1 VYLLFKSSVFI
12 IIASL
17 YKLFYFIFARYIKY
31 YFFSRFSEHFLSR
44 IIIKNL
50 SQSYG
55 VIDAVTKFSIEIDS
69 GNFLVLL
76 GPSGCGKT
84 TIIKC
89 IAGLIDPTEGQI
101 YIDDILINKLPPKQ
115 RDVAMVFQ
123 SYALYP
129 HMTVYDNIAFPLK
142 MRKISKDTIKNQV
155 ENIANL
161 LDITLFLKRK
171 PKELSGGQ
179 MQRVALARALVR
191 KPKLF
196 LMDEPL
202 SNSDAKLRMQMRTE
216 IKKLQKKI
224 GITTI
229 YITHDQIEAMSM
241 ADQIIV
247 MDKGLI
253 QQIGSPEEIYYKP
266 ENLFVANFIGSPP
279 MNILNFNIS
288 KNSQDF
294 CLKSDPIDISISKQ
308 FLPFSGNKSSKIILG
323 IRPKDFVIV
332 DKSQKNE
339 TDTISFLAK
348 LLFTELLGDE
358 VIHEF
363 ILENNSVVKVS
374 SNIDNFHFQQND
386 VFNLVVKYKNVHF
399 FDSQTGKRLF

>member
-1 VYLLFKSSVFI
+1 M
-12 IIASL
+12 
-17 YKLFYFIFARYIKY
+17 
-31 YFFSRFSEHFLSR
+31 
-44 IIIKNL
+44 N
-50 SQSYG
+50 
-55 VIDAVTKFSIEIDS
+55 AVTKFSIEVSS
-69 GNFLVLL
+69 GKFLVLL

-89 IAGLIDPTEGQI
+89 IAGLIEPTEGQI

-129 HMTVYDNIAFPLK
+129 HMSVYDNIAFPLK
-142 MRKISKDTIKNQV
+142 MRKVSKNLIKNQV

-161 LDITLFLKRK
+161 LDIIPYLNRK

-202 SNSDAKLRMQMRTE
+202 SNLDAKLRMQMRTE

-247 MDKGLI
+247 MDKGVT
-253 QQIGSPEEIYYKP
+253 QQIGSPEDIYYKP
-266 ENLFVANFIGSPP
+266 QNIFVANFIGNPP
-279 MNILNFNIS
+279 MNFLNFSINE
-288 KNSQDF
+288 NLQNF
-294 CLKSDPIDISISKQ
+294 QLTSDPIDISVSKV
-308 FLPFSGNKSSKIILG
+308 FLPFLGNNHSKIILG

-332 DKSQKNE
+332 DKNQKNE
-339 TDTISFLAK
+339 TDTISFLGK
-348 LLFTELLGDE
+348 LLLTELLGDE
-358 VIHEF
+358 VIYEF
-363 ILENNSVVKVS
+363 KLENNSSIKVS
-374 SNIDNFHFQQND
+374 SNTDNFHYKQND
-386 VFNLVVKYKNVHF
+386 VFNLVVKYKDIHF
-399 FDSQTGKRLF
+399 FDFQTGLRYFDSIS

>member
-1 VYLLFKSSVFI
+1 
-12 IIASL
+12 
-17 YKLFYFIFARYIKY
+17 
-31 YFFSRFSEHFLSR
+31 
-44 IIIKNL
+44 
-50 SQSYG
+50 
-55 VIDAVTKFSIEIDS
+55 
-69 GNFLVLL
+69 
-76 GPSGCGKT
+76 
-84 TIIKC
+84 
-89 IAGLIDPTEGQI
+89 
-101 YIDDILINKLPPKQ
+101 
-115 RDVAMVFQ
+115 MVFQ

-142 MRKISKDTIKNQV
+142 MRKVPKDAIKNQV
-155 ENIANL
+155 ENITSL
-161 LDITLFLKRK
+161 LDLTPFLKRK

-202 SNSDAKLRMQMRTE
+202 SNLDAKLRMQMRTE

-266 ENLFVANFIGSPP
+266 QNLFVANFIGSPP

-294 CLKSDPIDISISKQ
+294 CLKSDPIEIPISNI
-308 FLPFSGNKSSKIILG
+308 FLPFLGNKSSKIILG

-339 TDTISFLAK
+339 TDTISFIGK

-363 ILENNSVVKVS
+363 KLENNSVLKVS
-374 SNIDNFHFQQND
+374 SNTYNFHYQQND